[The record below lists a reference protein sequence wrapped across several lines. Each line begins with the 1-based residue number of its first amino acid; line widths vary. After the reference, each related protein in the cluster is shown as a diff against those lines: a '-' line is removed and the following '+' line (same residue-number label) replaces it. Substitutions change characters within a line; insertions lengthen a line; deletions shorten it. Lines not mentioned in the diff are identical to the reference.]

1 VAAVAAAAAV
11 ASATR
16 SVRFHAFLA
25 MGWVYPRRALIVAV
39 MAIAGCSAKHHAP
52 ALAVPQVETGRAG
65 VRAIRADSLGP
76 VELVAVAV
84 TNGLTES
91 IRVDGRQAFAL
102 TESGERI
109 ASLPAGEAA
118 RLARGRGLPDSLSG
132 AGKGA
137 VTGGVLGAMGGA
149 ISGAIQGGIG
159 GAVGAGAAVGVGL
172 GAITGA
178 LGGGGGPPPDVA
190 GFTERALPATS
201 VAPGLSTT
209 GYLYYPEG
217 SYETLELLLTED
229 ASGRVMPERVPIV
242 PDE

>member
-1 VAAVAAAAAV
+1 MGRVRPRRGLALVAA
-11 ASATR
+11 
-16 SVRFHAFLA
+16 
-25 MGWVYPRRALIVAV
+25 IVLS
-39 MAIAGCSAKHHAP
+39 GCSATHRSP
-52 ALAVPQVETGRAG
+52 TLAVPRVETDRAT
-65 VRAIRADSLGP
+65 VRAIGADSAGP
-76 VELVAVAV
+76 VQFVAVAV

-102 TESGERI
+102 TQSGERI
-109 ASLPAGEAA
+109 APLPPGEAA
-118 RLARGRGLPDSLSG
+118 RLAKGGDVPGSISG

-159 GAVGAGAAVGVGL
+159 GAVGAGAAVGVAL

-178 LGGGGGPPPDVA
+178 LSSAGGPPPDVA

-201 VAPGLSTT
+201 VAPGLSAT

-217 SYETLELLLTED
+217 SYQALELLLTED
-229 ASGRVMPERVPIV
+229 PSGRVMPERVPIA